1 MTEIPMIVLPGQPD
15 PTLILSPRLAL
26 PVADAPA
33 IEMGEGFEFSLPED
47 PALPSGPG
55 AVALPQTED
64 PLILLL
70 AGWSGISAD
79 YAPPRTQGD
88 SLPEAPLLAETL
100 PLDQA
105 PQVAQILQEAETP
118 QVAEVEN
125 AVPLQDD
132 VPTAEQAESP
142 PAPDEPSA
150 PGPDPVVA
158 LHAQESLPKP
168 TAMAEAEASRPSNT
182 ARAEPAVTLAQP
194 PVEQAPADR
203 MSPPV
208 GTATHT
214 APEPL
219 GDTRQAPAPLAA
231 ETERPINPEPLEQLD
246 ARPAL
251 AARADAPQPDAPRA
265 ETVQQPRS
273 APQHDPRPVARQI
286 ADAVVTTREGE
297 TEIALAPEEL
307 GRLRLVMTGADR
319 GHVTIFAE
327 RPETLDLIRRNA
339 DLLTQTLADAGIEQG
354 SLDFREERRDS
365 APAPHDDAPEGSP
378 AATVEHVATRPRPLS
393 DRRLDIR
400 I

>member
-1 MTEIPMIVLPGQPD
+1 MTEIPMIMLPGQPD

-33 IEMGEGFEFSLPED
+33 IKMGEGFEFSLPED

-55 AVALPQTED
+55 TISLPQTED
-64 PLILLL
+64 PLIRLL

-79 YAPPRTQGD
+79 YAPPRTSGD
-88 SLPEAPLLAETL
+88 SVPEAPLLAEAL
-100 PLDQA
+100 PLD
-105 PQVAQILQEAETP
+105 PTP
-118 QVAEVEN
+118 QVADAEN

-132 VPTAEQAESP
+132 VPTDEQAESP

-158 LHAQESLPKP
+158 LPTQEAMPKP
-168 TAMAEAEASRPSNT
+168 PAIMKAEASRPSNT
-182 ARAEPAVTLAQP
+182 ARTEPAVALAQP
-194 PVEQAPADR
+194 SVEQAPADR

-208 GTATHT
+208 GTATHI

-219 GDTRQAPAPLAA
+219 GDTRQTPAPLAA
-231 ETERPINPEPLEQLD
+231 ETERPINPEPLEQLE

-251 AARADAPQPDAPRA
+251 AARADAPQPEAPRT